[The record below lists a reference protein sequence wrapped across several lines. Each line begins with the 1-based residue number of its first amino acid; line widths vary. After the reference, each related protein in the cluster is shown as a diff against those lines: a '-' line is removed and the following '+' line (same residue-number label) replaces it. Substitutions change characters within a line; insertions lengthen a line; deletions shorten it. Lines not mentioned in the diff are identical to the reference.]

1 MVVCLLVDSE
11 EKTVDIELSLKIWLS
26 NAKRVVVAGIGNP
39 FRRDDFVGVKI
50 VRNLK
55 GKVSKNVYLI
65 EAETIPES
73 YMQQI
78 AEFKPTH
85 ILLVDAGII
94 NKPAGTAQFADPTQL
109 IRKTSIST
117 HTLPLRIFCDYL
129 TQTTTAK
136 ICLLIIQPAD
146 ASFGENLTPP
156 LKNAA
161 TNLTNIIQKLLP

>member
-1 MVVCLLVDSE
+1 MADSGE
-11 EKTVDIELSLKIWLS
+11 QTVDIASSLKEWFS
-26 NAKRVVVAGIGNP
+26 GAEKVVVAGIGNP

-55 GKVSKNVYLI
+55 DKVSESVYLI

-78 AEFKPTH
+78 VAFNPSH

-94 NKPAGTAQFADPTQL
+94 NKPAGIATLADPTQL

-129 TQTTTAK
+129 TQTTDAK
-136 ICLLIIQPAD
+136 IALLIIQPQD
-146 ASFGENLTPP
+146 ASFGEGLTPK
-156 LKNAA
+156 LKQAA
-161 TNLTNIIQKLLP
+161 KKLTDQLQKLLP

>member
-1 MVVCLLVDSE
+1 MAGSGE
-11 EKTVDIELSLKIWLS
+11 QTVDIESSLKEWFS
-26 NAKRVVVAGIGNP
+26 GAEKVVVAGVGNP

-50 VRNLK
+50 VRSLK
-55 GKVSKNVYLI
+55 GKVSNHVYLI

-78 AEFKPTH
+78 VAFKPSH

-94 NKPAGTAQFADPTQL
+94 NKPPGIAQLADPTQL

-129 TQTTTAK
+129 TQATAAK
-136 ICLLIIQPAD
+136 IALLIIQPAD
-146 ASFGENLTPP
+146 ASFGEGLTPK
-156 LKNAA
+156 LKQTAKK
-161 TNLTNIIQKLLP
+161 LTKQLQKQLP

>member
-1 MVVCLLVDSE
+1 MADSE
-11 EKTVDIELSLKIWLS
+11 EQAVDIELSLKDWFS
-26 NAKRVVVAGIGNP
+26 GAEKVVVAGVGNP

-55 GKVSKNVYLI
+55 GKVSNQVYLI

-78 AEFKPTH
+78 VAFKPTH

-94 NKPAGTAQFADPTQL
+94 NKPPGTAQLADPTQL
-109 IRKTSIST
+109 IRKSSIST

-129 TQTTTAK
+129 TQTTAAK
-136 ICLLIIQPAD
+136 IALLIIQPMD
-146 ASFGENLTPP
+146 ASFGEGLTPK
-156 LKNAA
+156 LKQTAK
-161 TNLTNIIQKLLP
+161 TLTKQLQKLLP